1 MNWRK
6 WSYYGLLA
14 AFVFVF
20 LFSAGRLAAYFWD
33 AQQSQEQLQEVKKLY
48 RATPQ
53 NNPPIKTVFK
63 PETQESEQKI
73 APPLP
78 ATVSVPES
86 HPDKA
91 VIQERFNPLL
101 KVNDDVI
108 GWVRIEDTVIDY
120 PVVQSDDN
128 EYYLLRDL
136 HKKENVNGSI
146 FMDYRNRIEQP
157 AAHWILY
164 GHNMKNKT
172 MFMALLN
179 YESRWYFDNHSII
192 QFDTLYD
199 DKKWQVFSAYFTDT
213 NDDYLRTDF
222 HDDGDFL
229 TFIQDL
235 QGKSLHR
242 TDTELSANDTIL
254 TLSTC
259 SNSNDDARFVVHA
272 KLIE

>member
-1 MNWRK
+1 LNWK
-6 WSYYGLLA
+6 WCYYGLLA
-14 AFVFVF
+14 AFVVVF
-20 LFSAGRLAAYFWD
+20 LLSAGRLAAYFRD
-33 AQQSQEQLQEVKKLY
+33 TQQSQEQWQEVKKLY
-48 RATPQ
+48 KAPSK
-53 NNPPIKTVFK
+53 NNPQIKTVTK
-63 PETQESEQKI
+63 HATQNSDQKI
-73 APPLP
+73 APTQPE
-78 ATVSVPES
+78 TVSVPER
-86 HPDKA
+86 HPDLSA
-91 VIQERFNPLL
+91 IQERFNPLL
-101 KVNDDVI
+101 EVNDDVI
-108 GWVRIEDTVIDY
+108 GWVRIDDTAIDY

-128 EYYLLRDL
+128 EYYLGRDL
-136 HKKENVNGSI
+136 HKKDNVNGSI

-172 MFMALLN
+172 MFMSLLN

-192 QFDTLYD
+192 VFDTLYD

-222 HDDGDFL
+222 PDDGDFL
-229 TFIQDL
+229 SFIQDL

-242 TDTELSANDTIL
+242 TDTELSANDSIL

-272 KLIE
+272 KLID